1 MAYEKTIWVNG
12 QAPAIDADHLNKIEQ
27 GIADAVSVTPQSLSD
42 TQEAQARTN
51 INAAPGGYGLGDNA
65 TLISA
70 DTDLNSITKNGWYQ
84 FLAPPI
90 HAPTGNQ
97 DGWNSGY
104 SALLVN
110 SRNGEVVTQT
120 IFCSNMASVYGCQIK
135 RVFVDGKWYPWE
147 WLNPP
152 MELGVEYR
160 TTERFL
166 GKPVYAY
173 IKKFGACA
181 SGASVFDAI
190 VNVNPQHIISVYGSA
205 DDMVLP
211 LIYGVPGSADA
222 VNYSINLMASASA
235 TTNIALSIFC
245 GAKRSF
251 SSAYVC
257 VKYTKTTD

>member
-1 MAYEKTIWVNG
+1 MAYEKTVWVNG
-12 QAPAIDADHLNKIEQ
+12 QAPALDADHLNKIEQ

-42 TQEAQARTN
+42 AQEAQARAN

-84 FLAPPI
+84 FLAPPL

-160 TTERFL
+160 TTERYL
-166 GKPVYAY
+166 GKPVYAKAVDCGQIADGKEVEHGIDNMLYCIFAQGLRGGMPMPVIFNHNLSDPWSCY
-173 IKKFGACA
+173 ISHVTSTKVRFECGTSAAGGNCA
-181 SGASVFDAI
+181 
-190 VNVNPQHIISVYGSA
+190 
-205 DDMVLP
+205 VL
-211 LIYGVPGSADA
+211 
-222 VNYSINLMASASA
+222 
-235 TTNIALSIFC
+235 F
-245 GAKRSF
+245 
-251 SSAYVC
+251 
-257 VKYTKTTD
+257 KYIKTTD